1 MMSLVD
7 KEGDRY
13 VFLGKYTISV
23 GGALPGKTTAVGE
36 IEALTT
42 SFTIEGSEP
51 VKLASCPNAPKCLAC
66 K

>member
-7 KEGDRY
+7 EEGDRY
-13 VFLGKYTISV
+13 VFPGKYIISV

-42 SFTIEGSEP
+42 FTIEGSEP
-51 VKLASCPNAPKCLAC
+51 MKLTSCPNAPKCLAC